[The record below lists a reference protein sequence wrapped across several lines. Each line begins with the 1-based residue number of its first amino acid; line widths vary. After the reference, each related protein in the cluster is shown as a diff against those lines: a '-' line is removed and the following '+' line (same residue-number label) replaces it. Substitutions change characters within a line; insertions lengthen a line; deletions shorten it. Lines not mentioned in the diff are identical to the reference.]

1 VPEADPTPGPQRPTG
16 RIGQGQPRYRRK
28 IVLESPQWGFERP
41 NQKTVTLLPSHS
53 EIIVALGAADTLVG
67 VSDAERPTDFEK
79 IPRVGGLSPRWEVL
93 VALAPAVILA
103 DSAHERFRP
112 DFDRFNLSVKF
123 YPATHAK
130 SIEDVFKIIRDV
142 SETMDRRV
150 EGEELLTRLRQG
162 LSELEFSAPAGP
174 HPRAFFEIWAQ
185 PLQGVAPGSL
195 QGHLLER
202 AGFKNIVPD
211 TRTEMPLISAE
222 WVAAQKPEIIFHTGL
237 SSPAVITTRAGWK
250 KIPAVK
256 NNNIVLLEPDLIS
269 RAGPRVVEALAA
281 LRRVRVG
288 EDPK

>member
-1 VPEADPTPGPQRPTG
+1 MTALPLFAA
-16 RIGQGQPRYRRK
+16 PRR
-28 IVLESPQWGFERP
+28 
-41 NQKTVTLLPSHS
+41 TVSLLPSHS
-53 EIIVALGAADTLVG
+53 EIILALGASDNLVG
-67 VSDAERPTDFEK
+67 VSDAERPTDFK
-79 IPRVGGLSPRWEVL
+79 KVPRVGGLSPRWEVL
-93 VALAPAVILA
+93 VALAPDVILA

-112 DFDRFNLSVKF
+112 DFDRFNLPVKF

-130 SIEDVFKIIRDV
+130 SIEDVFKIVKDV
-142 SETMDRRV
+142 AETMDCQG
-150 EGEELLTRLRQG
+150 EGEELLLRLRR
-162 LSELEFSAPAGP
+162 ELVALEASAPAGP
-174 HPRAFFEIWAQ
+174 HPLAFFEIWAH

-237 SSPAVITTRAGWK
+237 SSPAGIAARAGWK

-256 NNNIVLLEPDLIS
+256 NNNVVLLDADLFS

-281 LRRVRVG
+281 LRRVRLG
-288 EDPK
+288 ENLK

>member
-1 VPEADPTPGPQRPTG
+1 MSRWFIAGILLMTSLPLFAA
-16 RIGQGQPRYRRK
+16 PRRA
-28 IVLESPQWGFERP
+28 VS
-41 NQKTVTLLPSHS
+41 LLPSHS
-53 EIIVALGAADTLVG
+53 EILLALGAQDELVG

-93 VALAPAVILA
+93 VALAPDVILA
-103 DSAHERFRP
+103 DGAHERFRP
-112 DFDRFNLSVKF
+112 DFDRFKLPVQF

-130 SIEDVFKIIRDV
+130 SIEDVFKIIKDV
-142 SETMDRRV
+142 AETMDRRTH
-150 EGEELLTRLRQG
+150 GEELLLRLRRD
-162 LSELEFSAPAGP
+162 LVALDSATPVGP
-174 HPRAFFEIWAQ
+174 GPRAFFEIWAQ

-237 SSPAVITTRAGWK
+237 SSPAVIAARAGWK

-256 NNNIVLLEPDLIS
+256 NNNIVLLDADLFS
-269 RAGPRVVEALAA
+269 RAGPRVVEALAG
-281 LRRVRVG
+281 LRRIRL
-288 EDPK
+288 EANSK